1 MNIFKLS
8 IFVFVFVSLIT
19 VPGFVLA
26 TNDTEI
32 VWFSA
37 KDPNPT
43 THSVLLGWGAK
54 GITRTDHVDLEVICD
69 SGSIK
74 FSTNYNNNPTCEKG
88 GVWSWTG
95 VNTGSI
101 TVTPAGNTKPVTV
114 RFHLMIWSGD
124 GTLLGEMNESVT
136 FPATAD
142 CSNCVIDGGGYVAPD
157 KISVDYQS
165 IIKNLLEQ
173 IRVLQMKL
181 DEKDKDYDQKFAG
194 VVVEPSLPTP
204 PDCYAYASQ
213 SLRVGDRSLAVTN
226 VYNLMVKE
234 GLISENQ
241 QDGFWSD
248 GTTLF
253 GERLASAVTKFQEK
267 YSNDILK
274 PNQLDRGNG
283 YVGNSTRAKLNAL
296 YGCKSGITKN
306 DIQGTDQSSGS
317 VLVNNYQ
324 NTDSEE
330 PQLLEDRKVGQ
341 IQLFNTRESYT
352 PGQTIRFAVKG
363 ITSAGGVAS
372 PIDGFHVQSA
382 MDYIDR
388 DLQGHGNVIVDGV
401 YQSFNGQYNERTK
414 MWDVV
419 MTAPNANVSPAGY
432 SIEAVF
438 YCSDSQQ
445 GCGQISK
452 SFKFFVRD

>member
-1 MNIFKLS
+1 
-8 IFVFVFVSLIT
+8 
-19 VPGFVLA
+19 
-26 TNDTEI
+26 
-32 VWFSA
+32 
-37 KDPNPT
+37 
-43 THSVLLGWGAK
+43 LGWGAR

-142 CSNCVIDGGGYVAPD
+142 CSNCVIDGGGYVSPGKND
-157 KISVDYQS
+157 VDYQS

-181 DEKDKDYDQKFAG
+181 DEKDKDYDQKFTG

-234 GLISENQ
+234 GLIAENQ

-253 GERLASAVTKFQEK
+253 GERLASAVSKFQEK
-267 YSNDILK
+267 YYNDILAPYEIDK
-274 PNQLDRGNG
+274 GTG
-283 YVGNSTRAKLNAL
+283 YVGISTQAKLTQL
-296 YGCKSGITKN
+296 YGCGNTPKPKQESTHSSLKITYPREATYRSQSIRKIVWEQDYELSDIEVTITDTSGNMFYRTTAKGKEVGEHTKEISPEATN
-306 DIQGTDQSSGS
+306 
-317 VLVNNYQ
+317 
-324 NTDSEE
+324 
-330 PQLLEDRKVGQ
+330 LEDGKYV
-341 IQLFNTRESYT
+341 LSLCE
-352 PGQTIRFAVKG
+352 
-363 ITSAGGVAS
+363 
-372 PIDGFHVQSA
+372 
-382 MDYIDR
+382 
-388 DLQGHGNVIVDGV
+388 DGV
-401 YQSFNGQYNERTK
+401 GNLLNQKAFCDSVSFLI
-414 MWDVV
+414 D
-419 MTAPNANVSPAGY
+419 
-432 SIEAVF
+432 
-438 YCSDSQQ
+438 
-445 GCGQISK
+445 
-452 SFKFFVRD
+452 

>member
-43 THSVLLGWGAK
+43 THSVLLGWGAR

-157 KISVDYQS
+157 KINVDYQS

-173 IRVLQMKL
+173 IRGLQMKL
-181 DEKDKDYDQKFAG
+181 DEKDKDYDQKFTG

-234 GLISENQ
+234 GLIAENQ

-253 GERLASAVTKFQEK
+253 GERLASAVSKFQEK
-267 YSNDILK
+267 YYNDILAPYEIDK
-274 PNQLDRGNG
+274 GTG
-283 YVGNSTRAKLNAL
+283 YVGISTQAKLTQL
-296 YGCKSGITKN
+296 YGCGNTPKPKQESTHSSLKITYPREATYRSQSIRKIVWEQDYELS
-306 DIQGTDQSSGS
+306 DIEVTITDTYGNMFYRTTAKGKEVGEHTKEISPEAT
-317 VLVNNYQ
+317 N
-324 NTDSEE
+324 
-330 PQLLEDRKVGQ
+330 LEDGKYV
-341 IQLFNTRESYT
+341 LSLCE
-352 PGQTIRFAVKG
+352 
-363 ITSAGGVAS
+363 
-372 PIDGFHVQSA
+372 
-382 MDYIDR
+382 
-388 DLQGHGNVIVDGV
+388 DGV
-401 YQSFNGQYNERTK
+401 GNLLNQKAFCDSVSFLI
-414 MWDVV
+414 D
-419 MTAPNANVSPAGY
+419 
-432 SIEAVF
+432 
-438 YCSDSQQ
+438 
-445 GCGQISK
+445 
-452 SFKFFVRD
+452 